1 MRLASLVLNNFRQF
15 AGTQRIDFA
24 QPDDGAGNVTLVHA
38 ANGAGK
44 TTILNA
50 FTWVLYG
57 ETSEDFEQ
65 PERLITDAVWDALSI
80 GEDASCYV
88 ELYFEHDGTQYL
100 LRREVAIRKDSHE
113 QYQAGSTVKLSY
125 SDDGGWKAQQA
136 HADVIEQIIP
146 KRLSPFFFFNGERIE
161 RIVKREAYEQIQD
174 AIKTLLGLEQYEQ
187 ALVHLPKVRKVFG
200 DEIRKRGSAKAG
212 ALEIRRE
219 TLDANIRKQREE
231 IARLE
236 QEKAHQQDEREIL
249 AKQLRESAGAAQLQK
264 RRDEQQLALARADE
278 ARKEARA
285 KRAETLVVKAYKIW
299 LARQWP
305 EAAKISEGLHERGE
319 LPAKLKGQ
327 FVEELLE
334 RGLCICGTPL
344 RQDEQA
350 YRHVADWRQKAG
362 LAEVESAWQVME
374 ARAAGIEREA
384 GEIGQSLRSYTTQI
398 AEASDAYGVAEAL
411 LNQIGKEIE
420 DLGDVNVQGLERRL
434 GEANARLEQ
443 LPVDLFK
450 AGQRLNDLTGELE
463 QVKKDLR
470 RAEGDDARSAVL
482 VKTAAA
488 IDEAQIAIK
497 EMLELAKH
505 SVRRRLD
512 AKLRQVH
519 AAISFKEFFPELDKD
534 FELNLWDSEGPQRRP
549 APKSTGE
556 NQVLSLAF
564 IGALVDV
571 CREQADR
578 SGDSSLVGRMGGMYP
593 ILMDAAFGNLD
604 DTYRQAIAQA
614 LPAMASQVVV
624 LTTKAQAS
632 GVVSSTLRPRTGAE
646 YVIALQTSK
655 DDASAE
661 SIMLDGKEWEYVV
674 PGAQSDS
681 ALLQKVV
688 A

>member
-1 MRLASLVLNNFRQF
+1 MKLTSLVLTNFRQF
-15 AGTQRIDFA
+15 VGTQRIDFA
-24 QPDDGAGNVTLVHA
+24 QATDDAANVTLVHA

-57 ETSEDFEQ
+57 KTSNDFEQ
-65 PERLITDAVWDALSI
+65 PERLITDAVWDDLPM
-80 GEDASCYV
+80 GDDASCHV
-88 ELYFEHDGTQYL
+88 ELQFEHDGTKYV
-100 LRREVAIRKDSHE
+100 LRREVTLRKNAHE
-113 QYQAGSTVKLSY
+113 QYQTGSKVSLTY
-125 SDDGGWKAQQA
+125 SEDGGWKTQEA

-146 KRLSPFFFFNGERIE
+146 ERLSPFFFFNGERIE

-212 ALEIRRE
+212 QLEIQRE
-219 TLDANIRKQREE
+219 TLDANIGKKRDE
-231 IARLE
+231 INRLE
-236 QEKAHQQDEREIL
+236 QEKAHQQDEREAL
-249 AKQLRESAGAAQLQK
+249 EKLLRESAGAAQLQK
-264 RRDEQQLALARADE
+264 RRDEQQHALARADE
-278 ARKEARA
+278 MRKEARN
-285 KRAETLVVKAYKIW
+285 KRSETLVLKAYKIW
-299 LARQWP
+299 LARLWP
-305 EAAKISEGLHERGE
+305 DAAKISEGLHERGE

-334 RGLCICGTPL
+334 RGKCICGTAL
-344 RQDEQA
+344 HEDEDA
-350 YRHVADWRQKAG
+350 YRHVAEWRQKAG

-374 ARAAGIEREA
+374 GRAAGIEREA
-384 GEIGQSLRSYTTQI
+384 GEIGQSLRSYTTQV
-398 AEASDAYGVAEAL
+398 AEAGDAYSVAEAL

-420 DLGDVNVQGLERRL
+420 DLGDVNVQALERRL
-434 GEANARLEQ
+434 GDANNRLGQ
-443 LPVDLFK
+443 LPVELFQ
-450 AGQRLNDLTGELE
+450 ANERLKELTKELE
-463 QVKKDLR
+463 QVNKDLR

-488 IDEAQIAIK
+488 IDEAQSAIK
-497 EMLELAKH
+497 EMLELAKQ

-512 AKLRQVH
+512 AKLREVH
-519 AAISFKEFFPELDKD
+519 AAISSKDFYPELDEE
-534 FELNLWDSEGPQRRP
+534 FELNLWDGEGPQRRP

-556 NQVLSLAF
+556 NQVLSLSF
-564 IGALVDV
+564 IGALVEV

-578 SGDSSLVGRMGGMYP
+578 AEDSSLVGRMGGMYP
-593 ILMDAAFGNLD
+593 IIMDAAFGNLD

-624 LTTKAQAS
+624 LTTKAQAT
-632 GVVSSTLRPRTGAE
+632 GVVNSTLRPRAGAE

-655 DDASAE
+655 DEATAE
-661 SIMLDGKEWEYVV
+661 SITLDGKTWEYVV